1 MKLRGLR
8 SGSGILAAAALA
20 LGLIIISN
28 NLLTG
33 LRLDLTENRLFT
45 LSPGTVN
52 IITALEEPVSLDFYL
67 SRKTMAGFPQ
77 LVNYA
82 GRVRDLLEEYAAKA
96 GGKISLS
103 ILEPEPFSEEEDQA
117 VASGLKGVS
126 VTAAGDR
133 AYFGLV
139 GTNST
144 DDEVNIP
151 FFQASRETALE
162 YDITKLIHNLANPSK
177 RVVGVMSALPL
188 FGDPARGAAER
199 WAIIDVMEEFFEVR
213 NLGTAAESIDEDV
226 DVLMVAHPRG
236 FSERTLFAIDQ
247 YLVGGGHA
255 LLFVD
260 PLAEAD
266 SREPDPANPYVL
278 PDMAS
283 SLNVLMEGWGLEVL
297 EDKIAADVNLAMRV
311 QTQGARGPQESNYL
325 PWLRLDEANFNK
337 QDFSTSELKL
347 AHLGTAG
354 VIERREDAVVEAT
367 PLLQTTSES
376 MKMERD
382 LVFFQRDPNVMLAN
396 FKSEDAPLV
405 LAARVSGTAP
415 SAWPDGLPDAA
426 AEPGAADDADDA
438 AAAAAQDAA
447 GDARE
452 TLREGRIDVVL
463 VGDSDIL
470 ADRFWIRKQNF
481 FGVEIPQS
489 IANNGDFVVNTLD
502 NLAGNTDLISLR
514 SRGEFSRP
522 FVVVENIRR
531 QAEARFRAREQ
542 ELQERLQE
550 TERKILQLQQ
560 ESGESELLLTEE
572 QAAEIDRFRQQKVST
587 RKELRA
593 VQHELQ
599 KNIESLGVRLKF
611 INIGLAPL
619 LIASIAVIAGVS
631 RTRRKTR

>member
-67 SRKTMAGFPQ
+67 SRKTMADFPQ

-82 GRVRDLLEEYAAKA
+82 GRVRDLLEEYAAKS

-103 ILEPEPFSEEEDQA
+103 VIEPEPFSEEEDQA

-139 GTNST
+139 GVNST
-144 DDEVNIP
+144 DDEANIP
-151 FFQASRETALE
+151 FFQVSRETALE

-199 WAIIDVMEEFFEVR
+199 WAVIDVMEEFFEVR
-213 NLGTAAESIDEDV
+213 NLGTAAERIDEDV

-247 YLVGGGHA
+247 YLLGGGHA

-266 SREPDPANPYVL
+266 SQEPDPANPYVL

-283 SLNVLMEGWGLEVL
+283 SLNVLLEGWGLEVL
-297 EDKIAADVNLAMRV
+297 EDKIATDVNLAMRV

-325 PWLRLDEANFNK
+325 PWLRLDEANFNQ

-354 VIERREDAVVEAT
+354 VIERREDAAAEVEVT
-367 PLLQTTSES
+367 PLLQTTSEA

-396 FKSEDAPLV
+396 FKSEDTPLV

-426 AEPGAADDADDA
+426 EEPGAADDTATDT
-438 AAAAAQDAA
+438 AQNA
-447 GDARE
+447 GE
-452 TLREGRIDVVL
+452 TRQEGRVDVVL

-531 QAEARFRAREQ
+531 RAEARFRAREQ

-560 ESGESELLLTEE
+560 ESGESELLLSAE
-572 QAAEIDRFRQQKVST
+572 QAAEIDRFRQQQVAT